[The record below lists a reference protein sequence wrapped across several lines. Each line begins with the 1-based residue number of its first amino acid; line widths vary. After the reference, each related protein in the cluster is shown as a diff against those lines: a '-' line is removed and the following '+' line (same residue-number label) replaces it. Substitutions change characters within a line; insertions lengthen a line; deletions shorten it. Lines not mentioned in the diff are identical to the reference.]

1 LLGVPPVGKDAF
13 GSLRIIEM
21 IGGNQR
27 LARFPGLSMLVVDK
41 TGTLTEG
48 SERMFAVLLRER
60 RSFSR
65 ALKRTSLL

>member
-1 LLGVPPVGKDAF
+1 MLGVPPVGKDAF